1 MDKSQYPRPISR
13 VVTLGWNL
21 TRHGAWR
28 HKEPTFMQSNNPVF
42 ARAEGFNGQGVQQ
55 YGNSS
60 YPAGGQGYTGY
71 GQAPQQRTTDPS
83 TWNYPSGPATS
94 EPMTMDSVVNRTAI
108 SLLVVVAAAA
118 ATWVAMP
125 NEYLGFAWL
134 IGAFGSIGLS
144 FAVSFMRTVNPALV
158 IAFAA
163 LEGLFLGAVSET
175 FESSFNGVVPGAVLG
190 TTAAFVATLAA
201 YKFFNIQVT
210 DRFRRGV
217 TIAMFGFFI
226 VVMLDFVLSLFG
238 NAIGFNDFGTLGLI
252 MSVVGLGIGVLMLIL
267 DFDQVERGIA
277 ARLPEQ
283 ESWRA
288 AFGLTV
294 TLVWIYIQ
302 MLRMLAILQSDN

>member
-1 MDKSQYPRPISR
+1 
-13 VVTLGWNL
+13 
-21 TRHGAWR
+21 
-28 HKEPTFMQSNNPVF
+28 MQSNNPVF
-42 ARAEGFNGQGVQQ
+42 ARAEGFNGQSVQQ
-55 YGNSS
+55 YGYSS
-60 YPAGGQGYTGY
+60 YPAGGQGYAGY
-71 GQAPQQRTTDPS
+71 GQAPPPTADPS
-83 TWNYPSGPATS
+83 TWQYPTGPATT
-94 EPMTMDSVVNRTAI
+94 ERMTIDSVVSRTAI
-108 SLLVVVAAAA
+108 TLLVVVATAA
-118 ATWVAMP
+118 ATWILLPDGKSPGEAD
-125 NEYLGFAWL
+125 YLGMAWM
-134 IGAFGSIGLS
+134 IGAFGGLGMS
-144 FAVSFMRTVNPALV
+144 FAVSFMRKVNPALV

-175 FESSFNGVVPGAVLG
+175 FQDAFNGVVPGAVMG

-201 YKFFNIQVT
+201 YKFFNIKVT

-238 NAIGFNDFGTLGLI
+238 NAIGFNGFGVLGLI
-252 MSVVGLGIGVLMLIL
+252 MSVVGLGIGVLMLVL

-277 ARLPEQ
+277 AGLPAQ

-302 MLRMLAILQSDN
+302 MLRLLAILQSDN